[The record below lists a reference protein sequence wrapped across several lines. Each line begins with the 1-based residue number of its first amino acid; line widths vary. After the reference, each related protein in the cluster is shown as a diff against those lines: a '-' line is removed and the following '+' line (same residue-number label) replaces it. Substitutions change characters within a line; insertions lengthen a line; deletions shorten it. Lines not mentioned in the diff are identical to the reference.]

1 MATAVPDLT
10 CCGRAWVFGDGVNT
24 DEMFPGFA
32 MKLPVAEAA
41 RHMFNAT
48 RPDWPERVRP
58 GDLVVGGRNFGM
70 GSSRPVP
77 LLFAEL
83 GVGGILAEEFNS
95 LFLRNCVN
103 YGLPV
108 LTVPGIREKVTEG
121 QELCMDLTHAS
132 VENTT
137 TGEKLHGTAFPEFI
151 LEIIRSGG
159 VLAKLENDGLLQAT
173 SSTSSKG

>member
-1 MATAVPDLT
+1 MTAAVSDLRR
-10 CCGRAWVFGDGVNT
+10 CGRAWVFGDEVNT

-32 MKLPVAEAA
+32 MKMSIAEAA

-48 RPDWPERVRP
+48 RPGWPDLVQP

-77 LLFAEL
+77 LLFKEL
-83 GVGGILAEEFNS
+83 GVGGIVAEEFNS

-103 YGLPV
+103 YGLPALAV
-108 LTVPGIREKVTEG
+108 AGIREKVAEG
-121 QELCMDLTHAS
+121 QNLCMDLPNAS

-137 TGEKLHGTAFPEFI
+137 TGEKLYGGAFPEFI
-151 LEIIRSGG
+151 LEIIAGGG
-159 VLAKLENDGLLQAT
+159 VLAKLENDGLLQKA
-173 SSTSSKG
+173 SSEG